1 MKRTSC
7 CAFALAL
14 TLAVLG
20 ACSSQDPKDTT
31 PASTDSSAPALES
44 TETIGT
50 PSNSTE
56 DEVKALIV
64 SFPSE
69 NVFVS
74 ESNGKISVSAFD
86 EDLSAEVLSAL
97 STQTTPENWAE
108 LATQWETDAL
118 SISQYAPDQNT
129 VFSVVSDEDS
139 STIFATFINGKETY
153 NLFSME
159 EAYSENPPTISLE
172 EFNAIQTGM
181 TYQEVFDIVGSRGS
195 LLSETDLGLGD
206 QYYSAMYMWEGEGMV
221 GANANV
227 LFQGGVVVSKS
238 QFGLE

>member
-14 TLAVLG
+14 ALAVLG
-20 ACSSQDPKDTT
+20 ACSSQEPKDTT
-31 PASTDSSAPALES
+31 PASTGPSVPALES
-44 TETIGT
+44 TETVE
-50 PSNSTE
+50 PSSNLTE
-56 DEVKALIV
+56 NEIKAFIA

-69 NVFVS
+69 NVFVT
-74 ESNGKISVSAFD
+74 ESNGKITVLAFD
-86 EDLSAEVLSAL
+86 EDLSADVLSAL
-97 STQTTPENWAE
+97 STQTTPENWAD
-108 LATQWETDAL
+108 LTAQWQTDAL
-118 SISQYAPDQNT
+118 SINQYAPDQNT

-153 NLFSME
+153 NLFSTE